1 MKLDEEISK
10 DPCKKP
16 DKQKPA
22 LSEELQKWIASLEE
36 CTLPE
41 EKIRSMIEAMQSRV
55 DENGSPKF
63 REFWE
68 IRNLCLPLFKG
79 IPPSLLRTELWQQY
93 VDLSVK
99 ARRLKVVLEEKSS
112 FAYEQMDLAI
122 ASLEQDLGNYA
133 EKTLQM
139 PELDSYVT
147 LEPLSAKRDQ
157 YSNLYK
163 EMHLLN
169 VFAAKVNA
177 LRKEAIKTD
186 MRVRNKHKLFE
197 RLSACGNQIFPKR
210 KELIKKMSHMF
221 TQDVLLFAETYFPVE
236 KKPSIALYSLQE
248 EIKILQ
254 QLAKKLTLNT
264 QAFTE
269 VRKTLSQ
276 HWDQLKLREKEKK
289 QEFVQ
294 RKQQQQQSHEQALEK
309 VLEFEGFCK
318 ESASLPLIQSKF
330 EEIFTQ
336 IKALPDLSRD
346 SERHCKERMIA
357 CKKPFEELE
366 KQQRLEVGKLEREQK
381 ALRLQKFQELQSEIQ
396 KALEEGER
404 NSFDALVVLQES
416 IEGKIKNLVV
426 LKTEKMVL
434 DRLMRAF
441 KDLLLE
447 AKRRSFGSHLDQ
459 EKYAELQALLQDKKA
474 RRQEVKEQIQV
485 YRKALGGSGL
495 DFEKSMMY
503 QEWME
508 SEKEVLEKMNA
519 SITELEEKIEQ
530 IEG

>member
-1 MKLDEEISK
+1 ML
-10 DPCKKP
+10 
-16 DKQKPA
+16 
-22 LSEELQKWIASLEE
+22 
-36 CTLPE
+36 
-41 EKIRSMIEAMQSRV
+41 V
-55 DENGSPKF
+55 
-63 REFWE
+63 
-68 IRNLCLPLFKG
+68 
-79 IPPSLLRTELWQQY
+79 
-93 VDLSVK
+93 
-99 ARRLKVVLEEKSS
+99 
-112 FAYEQMDLAI
+112 
-122 ASLEQDLGNYA
+122 
-133 EKTLQM
+133 
-139 PELDSYVT
+139 
-147 LEPLSAKRDQ
+147 
-157 YSNLYK
+157 
-163 EMHLLN
+163 
-169 VFAAKVNA
+169 
-177 LRKEAIKTD
+177 
-186 MRVRNKHKLFE
+186 
-197 RLSACGNQIFPKR
+197 
-210 KELIKKMSHMF
+210 
-221 TQDVLLFAETYFPVE
+221 
-236 KKPSIALYSLQE
+236 
-248 EIKILQ
+248 
-254 QLAKKLTLNT
+254 
-264 QAFTE
+264 
-269 VRKTLSQ
+269 
-276 HWDQLKLREKEKK
+276 
-289 QEFVQ
+289 
-294 RKQQQQQSHEQALEK
+294 
-309 VLEFEGFCK
+309 
-318 ESASLPLIQSKF
+318 
-330 EEIFTQ
+330 
-336 IKALPDLSRD
+336 
-346 SERHCKERMIA
+346 
-357 CKKPFEELE
+357 KKPFEELE